1 MKLKEGWRIF
11 DRAYAHSDA
20 TGMKLFGCVRLFYR
34 QLIATEC
41 ETVAK
46 MSVSRYSIQIVKK
59 ISG

>member
-1 MKLKEGWRIF
+1 
-11 DRAYAHSDA
+11 
-20 TGMKLFGCVRLFYR
+20 MKLFGCVRLFYR